1 MQPKSPKEAEFVG
14 DICEV
19 IRAVLGTGGK
29 PPLKT
34 PGLEIHDRL
43 ALLDD
48 TVAAVLKR
56 HNTPLTA
63 QLGKHLHR
71 AVVRSRRLAETV
83 TRLHRFVK
91 RAARILG
98 RRKKSSD
105 GVKADFDLLLER
117 VRVRL
122 RQPSTSAAEAKGLR
136 KMLSSAKYYGSK
148 LFTCHDHADLPPTNN
163 GHEHAYGRLRGNER
177 RVTGHKSTSRTVRDG
192 RFTAPVIETTLRR
205 GITTPKELARVD
217 PDAYKGRL
225 EEMREARE
233 HHARARLIRENYDTV
248 LEGLTS
254 CRVHRRR
261 SPGNRGSPLDTVIL
275 RR

>member
-1 MQPKSPKEAEFVG
+1 VFVR
-14 DICEV
+14 DCCEV
-19 IRAVLGTGGK
+19 IRAVLGTSGR

-34 PGLEIHDRL
+34 PGLDVHVRL
-43 ALLDD
+43 ALLEQ
-48 TVAAVLKR
+48 TVAAALKR
-56 HNTPLTA
+56 HDTPLTG

-71 AVVRSRRLAETV
+71 AVIRSRHLAETV

-105 GVKADFDLLLER
+105 EVKANFDLLLEK
-117 VRVRL
+117 VRTRL
-122 RQPSTSAAEAKGLR
+122 RQPKTLAEEAKALR

-192 RFTAPVIETTLRR
+192 RFTAPVIEMTLRR
-205 GITTPKELARVD
+205 GVAAPEELARTS
-217 PDAYKGRL
+217 PETYKKNL
-225 EEMREARE
+225 EGMRKARE

-248 LEGLTS
+248 LEELAS
-254 CRVHRRR
+254 CRAHRRR